1 MRRTITA
8 LITIAVLAFA
18 QQAQAQ
24 QKIRLTDE
32 QLTSRIPAGIL
43 NTRPV
48 TAQVVTGLVPAPEMP
63 ELVKGWVNPTY
74 SPDRTRIAYTL
85 DNDLYSINVST
96 REIVRHTFDGSD
108 VILNGYASWVYYE
121 EIFGR
126 ASRYKAFWWSPD
138 SQVLAY
144 YRFDNSK
151 VPMFPIYNST
161 GQHGS
166 LNETRY
172 PKAGDPNP
180 EVKIGFVSVR
190 GGETVWADF
199 DSSLDQYF
207 GIPFWNGDGTRFM
220 ISWMDRSQDNLV
232 LYAVDPTYGNKYKI
246 YEEHQGTWIDWM
258 DQMLFTDNGMYII
271 RDMYMWQQIYFLS
284 FDGKTFRQ
292 ITDGGPNWG
301 VRLLKVTKDYLY
313 YTAKRESTVRND
325 IYRVTLKDNT
335 LEKISSGPYNF
346 ASVRVEEER
355 DGTKIY
361 ASMSNLSTPTQE
373 VVFNIP
379 RNGNLRR
386 MKMEVLFD
394 SKGPDFDR
402 YEIAVPEL
410 VYITT
415 RDGVRLPA
423 TVIWPIGMDRSGAV
437 KYPVKVNIYGGP
449 DSPQVLD
456 SWKGVTF
463 NNQWWANHGV
473 IQIVLDTRSSG
484 HLGKAGM
491 NQVYR
496 KLSVLELQDFID
508 GISWFRQYPY
518 VNEKKVGIEGF
529 SYGGTMSVLCV
540 TAGNDYFQYAIAGGA
555 VADWRLYDT
564 HYTERDM
571 DTPQDNPEGYA
582 AAAVFDRLDKYKG
595 DKTNMLRYTHGTG
608 DDNVHFQN
616 GLQIIDKLQE
626 LGKDFELMIYPQGM
640 HGYRGYQST
649 QSNLQDYRFWYE
661 YLLEQDLPEILRERF
676 R

>member
-1 MRRTITA
+1 MKRYIVA
-8 LITIAVLAFA
+8 ILILAGMLFA
-18 QQAQAQ
+18 AESSAQ

-32 QLTSRIPAGIL
+32 EIANRIPAGIMRA
-43 NTRPV
+43 RPYQPTV
-48 TAQVVTGLVPAPEMP
+48 AGTAATQMPQLVE
-63 ELVKGWVNPTY
+63 GWVNPTW
-74 SPDRTRIAYTL
+74 SPDHSRIAYTL
-85 DNDLYSINVST
+85 GNNLYSIDVNT
-96 REIVRHTFDGSD
+96 REIVQHTGDGSD

-126 ASRYKAFWWSPD
+126 ASQYKAFWWSPD
-138 SQVLAY
+138 SKVLAF

-190 GGETVWADF
+190 GGEIVWADF
-199 DSSLDQYF
+199 DSSKDQYF
-207 GIPFWNGDGTRFM
+207 GIPFWNGEGNRFM
-220 ISWMDRSQDNLV
+220 VSWMDRSQDNLKM
-232 LYAVDPTYGNKYKI
+232 YSVDPTYGNKYLI
-246 YEEHQGTWIDWM
+246 YEEHQSTWIDWM
-258 DQMLFTDNGMYII
+258 EQMLFTKDGMYIV
-271 RDMYMWQQIYFLS
+271 RDTNLWQQVYFLS
-284 FDGKTFRQ
+284 FDGKVYRR
-292 ITDGGPNWG
+292 ITDGGPNWNI
-301 VRLLKVTKDYLY
+301 RLLKVDKKYLY
-313 YTAKRESTVRND
+313 YTAKRETSVRND
-325 IYRVTLKDNT
+325 IYRVTLSNNKV
-335 LEKISSGPYNF
+335 ERVSSGEYNY
-346 ASVRVEEER
+346 ASVRVEG
-355 DGTKIY
+355 DGPVKIY
-361 ASMSNLSTPTQE
+361 ANMSNLSTPTRE

-379 RNGNLRR
+379 RDGSLKR
-386 MKMEVLFD
+386 MTMDVLFD
-394 SKGPDFDR
+394 SKGPDFDK

-415 RDGVRLPA
+415 RDGIELPA
-423 TVIWPIGMDRSGAV
+423 TVIWPVGMDRSGRV

-463 NNQWWANHGV
+463 NNQWWAYHGV
-473 IQIVLDTRSSG
+473 IQVVLDTRSSG

-496 KLSVLELQDFID
+496 RLSVLELQDFID
-508 GISWFRQYPY
+508 GISYFRKFPF
-518 VNEKKVGIEGF
+518 VNSQKVGIEGF
-529 SYGGTMSVLCV
+529 SYGGTMSVLCC
-540 TAGNDYFQYAIAGGA
+540 TAANEYFQYAIAGGA
-555 VADWRLYDT
+555 VADWQLYDT
-564 HYTERDM
+564 HYTERYM
-571 DTPQDNPEGYA
+571 DTPQDNPAGYA
-582 AAAVFDRLDKYKG
+582 QASVFDRLGSYKG

-616 GLQIIDKLQE
+616 GLQIIDKLQQ

-640 HGYRGYQST
+640 HGYRGYQSS

-661 YLLEQDLPEILRERF
+661 YLLEQDLPDVLRKKWQ
-676 R
+676 

>member
-1 MRRTITA
+1 MRK
-8 LITIAVLAFA
+8 TIAAIMILAGLLSAFE
-18 QQAQAQ
+18 AQAQ
-24 QKIRLTDE
+24 QKTRLTDE
-32 QLTSRIPAGIL
+32 QIANRIPAGIMRA
-43 NTRPV
+43 RPATSV
-48 TAQVVTGLVPAPEMP
+48 TAGAAAPQMPQLVE
-63 ELVKGWVNPTY
+63 GWVNPTY
-74 SPDRTRIAYTL
+74 SPDYSKIAYTL
-85 DNDLYSINVST
+85 GNNLYSIDVNT
-96 REIVRHTFDGSD
+96 REIVQHTSDGSD

-138 SQVLAY
+138 SKVLAF

-151 VPMFPIYNST
+151 VPMFPIYNSE

-190 GGETVWADF
+190 GGEIVWADF
-199 DSSLDQYF
+199 DSNKDQYF
-207 GIPFWNGDGTRFM
+207 GIPFWNGEGDRFM
-220 ISWMDRSQDNLV
+220 VSWMDRSQDNLKM
-232 LYAVDPTYGNKYKI
+232 YSVDPVYGNKYMI
-246 YEEHQGTWIDWM
+246 YEENQSTWIDWM
-258 DQMLFTDNGMYII
+258 EQMLFTKDGMYIV
-271 RDMYMWQQIYFLS
+271 RDTNLWQQIYFLS
-284 FDGKTFRQ
+284 FDGKVYKR
-292 ITDGGPNWG
+292 ITDGGQNWG
-301 VRLLKVTKDYLY
+301 VRLLKVDKKYLY
-313 YTAKRESTVRND
+313 YTAKRETSVRND
-325 IYRVTLKDNT
+325 IYRVTLSNNKV
-335 LEKISSGPYNF
+335 ERISSGPYNC
-346 ASVRVEEER
+346 ASVRVEEEN
-355 DGTKIY
+355 GTKIY
-361 ASMSNLSTPTQE
+361 ASLSNLSTPTQE

-379 RNGNLRR
+379 RDGNLKR
-386 MKMEVLFD
+386 MTMDVLFD
-394 SKGPDFDR
+394 SKGPDFDK

-415 RDGVRLPA
+415 RDGIELPA
-423 TVIWPIGMDRSGAV
+423 TVIWPIDMDRSGRV

-463 NNQWWANHGV
+463 NTQWWAYHGV
-473 IQIVLDTRSSG
+473 IQVVLDTRSSG

-496 KLSVLELQDFID
+496 RLSVLELQDFID
-508 GISWFRQYPY
+508 GISYFRKFPFVDSQ
-518 VNEKKVGIEGF
+518 KVGVEGF

-540 TAGNDYFQYAIAGGA
+540 TAANEFFQYAIAGGA
-555 VADWRLYDT
+555 VADWKLYDT
-564 HYTERDM
+564 HYTERYM
-571 DTPQDNPEGYA
+571 DTPQDNPAGYEQ
-582 AAAVFDRLDKYKG
+582 AAVFDRMGAYKG

-616 GLQIIDKLQE
+616 GLQIIDKLQQ

-640 HGYRGYQST
+640 HGYRGYQSN

-661 YLLEQDLPEILRERF
+661 YLLEQDLPEVLKKRWQ
-676 R
+676 

>member
-1 MRRTITA
+1 MRK
-8 LITIAVLAFA
+8 TIAAIMILAGLLSAFE
-18 QQAQAQ
+18 AQAQ
-24 QKIRLTDE
+24 QKTRLTDE
-32 QLTSRIPAGIL
+32 QIANRIPAGIMRA
-43 NTRPV
+43 RPATSV
-48 TAQVVTGLVPAPEMP
+48 TAGAAAPQMPQLVE
-63 ELVKGWVNPTY
+63 GWVNPTY
-74 SPDRTRIAYTL
+74 SPDYSKIAYTL
-85 DNDLYSINVST
+85 DNNLYSIDVNT
-96 REIVRHTFDGSD
+96 REIVQHTSDGSD

-138 SQVLAY
+138 SKVLAF

-151 VPMFPIYNST
+151 VPMFPIYNSE

-190 GGETVWADF
+190 GGEIVWADF
-199 DSSLDQYF
+199 DSSKDQYF
-207 GIPFWNGDGTRFM
+207 GIPFWNGEGDRFM
-220 ISWMDRSQDNLV
+220 VSWMDRSQDNLKM
-232 LYAVDPTYGNKYKI
+232 YSVDPVYGNKYMI
-246 YEEHQGTWIDWM
+246 YEENQSTWIDWM
-258 DQMLFTDNGMYII
+258 EQMLFTKDGMYIV
-271 RDMYMWQQIYFLS
+271 RDTNLWQQIYFLS
-284 FDGKTFRQ
+284 FDGKVYKR
-292 ITDGGPNWG
+292 ITDGGQNWG
-301 VRLLKVTKDYLY
+301 VRLLKVDKKYLY
-313 YTAKRESTVRND
+313 YTAKRETSVRND
-325 IYRVTLKDNT
+325 IYRVTLSNNKV
-335 LEKISSGPYNF
+335 ERISSGPYNC
-346 ASVRVEEER
+346 ASVRVEEEN
-355 DGTKIY
+355 GTKIY
-361 ASMSNLSTPTQE
+361 ASLSNLSTPTQE

-379 RNGNLRR
+379 RDGNLKR
-386 MKMEVLFD
+386 MTMDVLFD
-394 SKGPDFDR
+394 SKGPDFDK

-415 RDGVRLPA
+415 RDGIELPA
-423 TVIWPIGMDRSGAV
+423 TVIWPIDMDRSGRV

-463 NNQWWANHGV
+463 NTQWWAYHGV
-473 IQIVLDTRSSG
+473 IQVVLDTRSSG

-496 KLSVLELQDFID
+496 RLSVLELQDFID
-508 GISWFRQYPY
+508 GISYFRKFPFVDSQ
-518 VNEKKVGIEGF
+518 KVGVEGF

-540 TAGNDYFQYAIAGGA
+540 TAANEFFQYAIAGGA
-555 VADWRLYDT
+555 VADWKLYDT
-564 HYTERDM
+564 HYTERYM
-571 DTPQDNPEGYA
+571 DTPQDNPAGYEQ
-582 AAAVFDRLDKYKG
+582 AAVFDRMGAYKG

-616 GLQIIDKLQE
+616 GLQIIDKLQQ

-640 HGYRGYQST
+640 HGYRGYQSN

-661 YLLEQDLPEILRERF
+661 YLLEQDLPEVLKKRWQ
-676 R
+676 

>member
-1 MRRTITA
+1 MRK
-8 LITIAVLAFA
+8 TIAAIMILAGLLSAFE
-18 QQAQAQ
+18 AQAQ
-24 QKIRLTDE
+24 QKTRLTDE
-32 QLTSRIPAGIL
+32 QIANRIPAGIMRARL
-43 NTRPV
+43 ATSV
-48 TAQVVTGLVPAPEMP
+48 TAGAAAPQMPQLVE
-63 ELVKGWVNPTY
+63 GWVNPTY
-74 SPDRTRIAYTL
+74 SPDYSKIAYTL
-85 DNDLYSINVST
+85 GNNLYSIDVNT
-96 REIVRHTFDGSD
+96 REIVQHTSDGSD

-138 SQVLAY
+138 SKVLAF

-151 VPMFPIYNST
+151 VPMFPIYNSE

-190 GGETVWADF
+190 GGEIVWADF
-199 DSSLDQYF
+199 DSSKDQYF
-207 GIPFWNGDGTRFM
+207 GIPFWNGEGDRFM
-220 ISWMDRSQDNLV
+220 VSWMDRSQDNLKM
-232 LYAVDPTYGNKYKI
+232 YSVDPVYGNKYMI
-246 YEEHQGTWIDWM
+246 YEENQSTWIDWM
-258 DQMLFTDNGMYII
+258 EQMLFTKDGMYIV
-271 RDMYMWQQIYFLS
+271 RDTNLWQQIYFLS
-284 FDGKTFRQ
+284 FDGKVYKR
-292 ITDGGPNWG
+292 ITDGGQNWG
-301 VRLLKVTKDYLY
+301 VRLLKVDKKYLY
-313 YTAKRESTVRND
+313 YTAKRETSVRND
-325 IYRVTLKDNT
+325 IYRVTLSNNKV
-335 LEKISSGPYNF
+335 ERISSGQYNC
-346 ASVRVEEER
+346 ASVRVEEEN
-355 DGTKIY
+355 GTKIY
-361 ASMSNLSTPTQE
+361 ASLSNLSTPTQE

-379 RNGNLRR
+379 RDGNLKR
-386 MKMEVLFD
+386 MTMDVLFD
-394 SKGPDFDR
+394 SKGPDFDK

-415 RDGVRLPA
+415 RDGIELPA
-423 TVIWPIGMDRSGAV
+423 TVIWPIDMDRSGRV

-463 NNQWWANHGV
+463 NTQWWAYHGV
-473 IQIVLDTRSSG
+473 IQVVLDTRSSG

-496 KLSVLELQDFID
+496 RLSVLELQDFID
-508 GISWFRQYPY
+508 GISYFRKFPFVDSQ
-518 VNEKKVGIEGF
+518 KVGVEGF

-540 TAGNDYFQYAIAGGA
+540 TAANEFFQYAIAGGA
-555 VADWRLYDT
+555 VADWKLYDT
-564 HYTERDM
+564 HYTERYM
-571 DTPQDNPEGYA
+571 DTPQDNPLGYEQ
-582 AAAVFDRLDKYKG
+582 AAVFDRMGAYKG

-616 GLQIIDKLQE
+616 GLQIIDKLQQ

-640 HGYRGYQST
+640 HGYRGYQSN

-661 YLLEQDLPEILRERF
+661 YLLEQDLPEVLKKRWQ
-676 R
+676 

>member
-1 MRRTITA
+1 MRK
-8 LITIAVLAFA
+8 TIAAIMILAGLLSAFE
-18 QQAQAQ
+18 AQAQ
-24 QKIRLTDE
+24 QKTRLTDE
-32 QLTSRIPAGIL
+32 QIANRIPAGIMRA
-43 NTRPV
+43 RPATSV
-48 TAQVVTGLVPAPEMP
+48 TAGAAAPQMPQLVE
-63 ELVKGWVNPTY
+63 GWVNPTY
-74 SPDRTRIAYTL
+74 SPDYSKIAYTL
-85 DNDLYSINVST
+85 GNNLYSIDVNT
-96 REIVRHTFDGSD
+96 REIVQHTSDGSD

-138 SQVLAY
+138 SKVLAF

-151 VPMFPIYNST
+151 VPMFPIYNSE

-190 GGETVWADF
+190 GGEIVWADF
-199 DSSLDQYF
+199 DSSKDQYF
-207 GIPFWNGDGTRFM
+207 GIPFWNGEGDRFM
-220 ISWMDRSQDNLV
+220 VSWMDRSQDNLKM
-232 LYAVDPTYGNKYKI
+232 YSVDPVYGNKYMI
-246 YEEHQGTWIDWM
+246 YEENQSTWIDWM
-258 DQMLFTDNGMYII
+258 EQMLFTKDGMYIV
-271 RDMYMWQQIYFLS
+271 RDTNLWQQIYFLS
-284 FDGKTFRQ
+284 FDGKVYKR
-292 ITDGGPNWG
+292 ITDGGQNWG
-301 VRLLKVTKDYLY
+301 VRLLKVDKKYLY
-313 YTAKRESTVRND
+313 YTAKRETSVRND
-325 IYRVTLKDNT
+325 IYRVTLSNNKV
-335 LEKISSGPYNF
+335 ERISSGPYNC
-346 ASVRVEEER
+346 ASVRVEEEN
-355 DGTKIY
+355 GTKIY
-361 ASMSNLSTPTQE
+361 ASLSNLSTPTQE

-379 RNGNLRR
+379 RDGNLKR
-386 MKMEVLFD
+386 MTMDVLFD
-394 SKGPDFDR
+394 SKGPDFDK

-415 RDGVRLPA
+415 RDGIELPA
-423 TVIWPIGMDRSGAV
+423 TVIWPIDMDRSGRV

-463 NNQWWANHGV
+463 NTQWWAYHGV
-473 IQIVLDTRSSG
+473 IQVVLDTRSSG

-496 KLSVLELQDFID
+496 RLSVLELQDFID
-508 GISWFRQYPY
+508 GISYFRKFPFVDSQ
-518 VNEKKVGIEGF
+518 KVGVEGF

-540 TAGNDYFQYAIAGGA
+540 TAANEFFQYAIAGGA
-555 VADWRLYDT
+555 VADWKLYDT
-564 HYTERDM
+564 HYTERYM
-571 DTPQDNPEGYA
+571 DTPQDNPLGYEQ
-582 AAAVFDRLDKYKG
+582 AAVFDRMGAYKG

-616 GLQIIDKLQE
+616 GLQIIDKLQQ

-640 HGYRGYQST
+640 HGYRGYQSN

-661 YLLEQDLPEILRERF
+661 YLLEQDLPEVLKKRWQ
-676 R
+676 